1 MHFDSI
7 GIICLFICLFVH
19 LFVYLFIYL
28 FIELPLKLEIE
39 YVTQLDSAYLI
50 FRMSIQQGQ
59 RNLREVIESWYS
71 LRTSLIQTV

>member
-50 FRMSIQQGQ
+50 FHMSIQQGQ
-59 RNLREVIESWYS
+59 RNLCEVIES
-71 LRTSLIQTV
+71 